1 MTRIEIVIPAR
12 NEEGNL
18 KELIERIDRAMTM
31 KAINYGVI
39 IVENDST
46 DNTFEVAKKLT
57 DQYPVKVISIKGN
70 KGKAFAILD
79 GIAISDAE
87 YIAFIDADLQY
98 PPELLP
104 EMLNLAIEKN
114 SVVVANRKVHKT
126 GFFRSLVSHG
136 NRLLF
141 GKLFLKFNCD
151 VQSGLKVFRRELAQF
166 IEREKITRWTFD
178 MHLLKVA
185 KDFGYGIDSLDCEFA
200 ERKNG
205 NSKVSVLKDSWEIGS
220 EALKLKFSKT
230 NPYILQPE
238 SSKNMVGAG
247 VVYEK
252 KKYIT
257 HTTLPLDKTALI
269 TITGVQKI
277 FIVLVLLTIAAGLI
291 MSLKTTL
298 ILLIGTLSA
307 IYFIDVVFG
316 LFTTVKSLKKNP
328 ELTFTDEELEA
339 IDDTTLPIYTIL
351 CPLFKE
357 SRVLPAF
364 IDALAEL
371 NWPKDKLDVILL
383 LEEIDKETQD
393 AASSMN
399 LPEYVRVV
407 VVPDSQ
413 PKTKPKACNYGLN
426 FAKGEY
432 LVIYDAEDRAD
443 KYQLKKA
450 YLGFQRVS
458 ENTVCLQSKLNYY
471 NPNQNLLTRLFT
483 SEYSLWFDIILPGF
497 QSINAVIPLG
507 GTSNH
512 FKTKALYELGGW
524 DPFNVTEDCDLG
536 VRLFKAGK
544 KTALLDS
551 TTYEEANSNLKN
563 WIRQRSRWIKGY
575 YQTYLVH
582 MRHPFQFFR
591 EFGLQALFFQLVI
604 GMRTSFMLINP
615 LLWLTTIAYFSLYYY
630 IGEQIESLFPPTVF
644 YIATTALVAGN
655 FIYIYNYMIACAK
668 RENWS
673 LVKYVYLIPVYWL
686 FSSVASFVALKQL
699 ITNPFYWEKTNH
711 GLHLKKQ
718 LAKSESLIAEKE
730 NAITEIEVPYAVVQ
744 RPSFLLNSIWVVR
757 KNVKEFAGIFTF
769 RRRVK
774 QSRNGLHILIFNW
787 RDIKHTW
794 SGGAEWYFQE
804 MAKRWVSEGN
814 SVTIFCGRDS
824 KTKSNEVIDGVE
836 IIRRGGF
843 YTVYVWAFLYYIAKL
858 RGKYDIVIDSENGI
872 PFFTPLF
879 VRVPKILVI
888 HHIHKDYLKESAV
901 FSLRHI
907 RSFVLAHV
915 AYLLESVLMPI
926 AYKRVHT
933 VTVSESSRQDII
945 RLGMGTAETIS
956 IVSPGV
962 NVSEYEN
969 IAKTKYP
976 SFVYLGR
983 LKAYKNIDIA
993 IQSFKLYRKNN
1004 PSAKFTIAGD
1014 GSARPELESLV
1025 RKLHLTQAVQFT
1037 GRVEEEEKVKLLSQ
1051 SWAAIQHSSYEGW
1064 GMTVIETNAGSTP
1077 VIASDVNGLRDS
1089 VVNNK
1094 TGLLVPLKNVKALAL
1109 AMETITQNTPLR
1121 LELSKG
1127 AYEWAR
1133 NFSWD
1138 TISEQF
1144 MDIMKRELDIKE
1156 EHYPA
1161 QNINPELAVAEEA
1174 AL

>member
-1 MTRIEIVIPAR
+1 MTCIDIVVPAR

-18 KELIERIDRAMTM
+18 KELVERIDRAMATD
-31 KAINYGVI
+31 KIDYGVI

-46 DNTFEVAKKLT
+46 DNTLDVAKKLS
-57 DQYPVKVISIKGN
+57 DQYPVKVLSILGN

-79 GIAISDAE
+79 GIAESNAE
-87 YIAFIDADLQY
+87 YIAYIDADLQY

-104 EMLNLAIEKN
+104 EMLNLATDKN
-114 SVVVANRKVHKT
+114 SVVVANRKIHKT
-126 GFFRSLVSHG
+126 GFLRNLVSHG
-136 NRLLF
+136 NRMLF

-151 VQSGLKVFRRELAQF
+151 VQSGLKVFKRELAHF
-166 IEREKITRWTFD
+166 IDAKKITRWTFD

-185 KDFGYGIDSLDCEFA
+185 KDFGYGINSVDCEFA

-205 NSKVSVLKDSWEIGS
+205 SSKINVFKDSLEIGT
-220 EALKLKFSKT
+220 AAVRLKFSKT
-230 NPYILQPE
+230 KPYLLKPE

-247 VVYEK
+247 VVHRK

-257 HTTLPLDKTALI
+257 HTTLPLDKTALV
-269 TITGVQKI
+269 TITGRQKI
-277 FIVLVLLTIAAGLI
+277 FVSLILLGIGLGLFFN
-291 MSLKTTL
+291 LKSTL
-298 ILLIGTLSA
+298 ILLIGVLSS
-307 IYFIDVVFG
+307 IYFIDVLFG
-316 LFTTVKSLKKNP
+316 LFTLIKSLRKNP
-328 ELTFTDEELEA
+328 ELTFTQEEINA
-339 IDDTTLPIYTIL
+339 IDDSKLPIYTIL
-351 CPLFKE
+351 CPLYKE

-364 IDALAEL
+364 IEALGNL
-371 NWPKDKLDVILL
+371 DWPKEKLDVLLL
-383 LEEIDKETQD
+383 LEESDLETQE
-393 AASSMN
+393 AAREMDM
-399 LPEYVRVV
+399 PDFVRTL
-407 VVPDSQ
+407 VVPNSQ

-443 KYQLKKA
+443 AYQLKKA
-450 YLGFQRVS
+450 YLGFQRAS

-471 NPNQNLLTRLFT
+471 NPNQNILTRLFT

-536 VRLFKAGK
+536 VRLFKEGK

-582 MRHPFQFFR
+582 MRHPVRFFR
-591 EFGLQALFFQLVI
+591 EFGVQALFFQLVI

-615 LLWLTTIAYFSLYYY
+615 ILWLTTIAYFTLRHY
-630 IGEQIESLFPPTVF
+630 IGEQIEALFPPTVF

-655 FIYIYNYMIACAK
+655 FLYIYNYMIGCAK

-673 LVKYVYLIPVYWL
+673 LVKYIYLIPFYWL
-686 FSSVASFVALKQL
+686 FSSVASFVAFKQL

-718 LAKSESLIAEKE
+718 AADRKSQIAELADNLE
-730 NAITEIEVPYAVVQ
+730 EVPFAVVP
-744 RPSFLLNSIWVVR
+744 RPSFFMNNIWIVR
-757 KNVKEFAGIFTF
+757 KNIKEFTGIFTF

-774 QSRNGLHILIFNW
+774 ETRNGLRILIFNW

-794 SGGAEWYFQE
+794 AGGAEWYFQE
-804 MAKRWVSEGN
+804 MAKRWVLEGN
-814 SVTIFCGRDS
+814 NVTIFCGRDS
-824 KTKSNEVIDGVE
+824 KTRSNDVIDGVE

-843 YTVYVWAFLYYIAKL
+843 YTVYIWAFLYYVAKL
-858 RGKYDIVIDSENGI
+858 RGKYDVVIDSENGI
-872 PFFTPLF
+872 PFFTPFF
-879 VRVPKILVI
+879 VWVPKILVI
-888 HHIHKDYLKESAV
+888 HHIHKDYLKENAV

-907 RSFVLAHV
+907 RSFILSHV
-915 AYLLESVLMPI
+915 AYLLESVIMPL
-926 AYKRVHT
+926 AYNKVHT

-945 RLGMGTAETIS
+945 RLGMGTSESIS

-962 NVSEYEN
+962 NINQYEN
-969 IAKTKYP
+969 IAKTTYP

-993 IQSFKLYRKNN
+993 IYAFKLYRKNN
-1004 PSAKFTIAGD
+1004 HTARFTIAGD
-1014 GSARPELESLV
+1014 GSAKPELESLV
-1025 RKLHLTQAVQFT
+1025 RDLHLRQSVQFT
-1037 GRVEEEEKVKLLSQ
+1037 GKVEEREKIKLLSQ

-1064 GMTVIETNAGSTP
+1064 GMTVIETNAGGTP

-1094 TGLLVPLKNVKALAL
+1094 TGLLVPLKNIKALAV
-1109 AMETITQNTPLR
+1109 AMETITLNTDMR
-1121 LELSKG
+1121 MSLSKG
-1127 AYEWAR
+1127 ALLWSR

-1144 MDIMKRELDIKE
+1144 MAIMRKELDMQTE
-1156 EHYPA
+1156 LYPSA
-1161 QNINPELAVAEEA
+1161 TMNPDLAVAEEA